1 LTRDCTQQPWGT
13 GSIRRVVQMVDEH
26 LSRYPGLMKTRE
38 GKREAEKKWDV
49 MERIHD
55 EMIEEAGCEDV
66 LDAY

>member
-1 LTRDCTQQPWGT
+1 
-13 GSIRRVVQMVDEH
+13 MVDEH

-38 GKREAEKKWDV
+38 VKREAEKKWDV